1 MKIAAATPGKRP
13 RVLIV
18 DDDPTMRMLCSLNLR
33 LDGLVVLE
41 APDGRSG
48 LAQAR
53 SECPDLV
60 VSDVRMPGLDGFQLA
75 EELRRDERTSQ
86 VPLIFLSSEPRI
98 ANEARAD
105 ALGAL
110 AYLTKPFDPTAL
122 TSLVATVLGR
132 TDMRE
137 RASQAAA

>member
-1 MKIAAATPGKRP
+1 MKIAAETPGKRP

-18 DDDPTMRMLCSLNLR
+18 DDDPAMRMLCSINLQ
-33 LDGLVVLE
+33 LEGLVVLE

-48 LAQAR
+48 LVQAR

-75 EELRRDERTSQ
+75 EALRRDERTCQ
-86 VPLIFLSSEPRI
+86 VPLIFLSSEPRN

-105 ALGAL
+105 ALGAF

-122 TSLVATVLGR
+122 SSLVATVLGR
-132 TDMRE
+132 E